1 MQVSPG
7 FATEHVLTGSIELPQ
22 ARYPDGPQITAFY
35 QTLLERLRQVPGI
48 QAAGVTNNLPMT
60 GSGSTTW
67 LALEGRPR
75 PVGEPP
81 EVNYRTASPDY
92 FRALDVPVIAGRVF
106 TDQDT
111 PTSLTAVIVN
121 RTLVER
127 FFSDRDPIGRR
138 IRIGPNPKA
147 PWRTIVG
154 VVGDMHQA
162 GPEVPALPEL
172 YLPVTQ
178 DVFAD
183 TSLAVRTPGDPLALA
198 ATLRDVVHSIDPQ
211 LAIIQMTTMEQIVTE
226 HVASR
231 RLLMILLAVFA
242 GVALLL
248 ALVGIYGV
256 MGNAVSQRT
265 NEIGVRMALGAQR
278 GEIVQM
284 ILREGA
290 ALGLAGLGLG
300 LGIAIALAV
309 TRLLKSALFGVTPT
323 DVSTYASVVA
333 LMLVVGLVACYLP
346 ARRAAPLTL
355 PSHTSILTGAL
366 PPEHGVRL
374 NGVSLAGRPTVAAAF
389 KDAGYRT
396 GAFVGAYVL
405 DRRFGLG
412 VGFDTYDDRVQRDP
426 TGAARL
432 EAERRGDA
440 VVDAALAWLARQ
452 DTRPFFTWIH
462 LYDPHAPTSRRRS
475 SWPGREGMRTTG
487 KSRSPTR
494 RSRACSTGCGRQGRW
509 IGR

>member
-1 MQVSPG
+1 MRIVRQLLVEGLTLSGAGAAAGLALAAWATSLLTRVAEPYVPRISDARIDIRVLAFLVVVSLVSGVLFALAPAFTSGRDDIREALQDNARTAGPGPAGRRVRGALAIGELAVACVLVIGAGLVLKSFWHLMQVSPG

-22 ARYPDGPQITAFY
+22 ARYPDGPQIMAFY

-92 FRALDVPVIAGRVF
+92 FRTLDVPVIAGRVF

-183 TSLAVRTPGDPLALA
+183 TSLAVRAPGDPLALA

-300 LGIAIALAV
+300 VAIALAV

-346 ARRAAPLTL
+346 ARRAARVDPL
-355 PSHTSILTGAL
+355 SAI
-366 PPEHGVRL
+366 R
-374 NGVSLAGRPTVAAAF
+374 
-389 KDAGYRT
+389 
-396 GAFVGAYVL
+396 
-405 DRRFGLG
+405 
-412 VGFDTYDDRVQRDP
+412 
-426 TGAARL
+426 
-432 EAERRGDA
+432 AE
-440 VVDAALAWLARQ
+440 
-452 DTRPFFTWIH
+452 
-462 LYDPHAPTSRRRS
+462 
-475 SWPGREGMRTTG
+475 
-487 KSRSPTR
+487 
-494 RSRACSTGCGRQGRW
+494 
-509 IGR
+509 